1 MDVYRFI
8 DREGGKSFEFRVRLS
23 DRAKTL
29 LVLITKD
36 RRVIVTIPRRKA
48 SFVRASL
55 VTKFLDEKKKNI
67 FAVLEKY
74 ERLAKLYP
82 DLFDFSREH
91 YLRYKEAARDLIQR
105 KVDYYAKKYD
115 FKYKRLSIRNQMTR
129 WGSCSVSG
137 GLNFSYRLLFL
148 QPEEQDYIIVHE
160 LCHLRQ
166 PNHSGKFWREVE
178 KILPNYKDIHQSL
191 KAKS

>member
-1 MDVYRFI
+1 MGIYKFI
-8 DREGGKSFEFRVRLS
+8 DGESGRGFEFRVRLS

-55 VTKFLDEKKKNI
+55 VTKFLDEKKENI

-74 ERLAKLYP
+74 ERLARLYP

-91 YLRYKEAARDLIQR
+91 YLRYKEAARDLIRR
-105 KVDYYAKKYD
+105 KVDYYAKKYG
-115 FKYKRLSIRNQMTR
+115 FQYKRLSIRNQMTR
-129 WGSCSVSG
+129 WGSCSASG

-148 QPEEQDYIIVHE
+148 RPEEQDYIIVHE

-178 KILPNYKDIHQSL
+178 KILPNYKDIHRSL